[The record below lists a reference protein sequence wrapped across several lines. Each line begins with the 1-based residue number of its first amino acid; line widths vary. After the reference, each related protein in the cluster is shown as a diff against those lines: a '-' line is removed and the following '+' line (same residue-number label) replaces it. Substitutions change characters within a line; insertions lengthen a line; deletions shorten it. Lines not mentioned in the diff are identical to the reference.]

1 MVTNFAPPYNPFKN
15 TSIIV
20 YVCVCVCMLCLDRIP
35 QSVRVANAAWGEED
49 ERTTRHLNS
58 VLACIQPKSST
69 PKAQSGSGGDDADV
83 VWQQQFSSLDNNNS
97 NNECK
102 RRRLRQQ
109 QQQVNQR
116 GRARRGALTT
126 QNPLRQAREKNP
138 TRRHTHTCT

>member
-69 PKAQSGSGGDDADV
+69 PKAQSGGDDADV